1 MIILTHLVFVE
12 VVISTPSILKI
23 HVRLNT
29 CADYLCHLHG
39 NHRHRGSY
47 INLFHCSILYL
58 INDYL
63 ELKLVPPLAPWRG
76 GLGGEALFNHDLF
89 AIHDVNALLQHIES
103 LAVEVVDI
111 IIYLFYF
118 IV

>member
-1 MIILTHLVFVE
+1 MIILTHIVFVE
-12 VVISTPSILKI
+12 VVTSTPSILKF

-63 ELKLVPPLAPWRG
+63 ELKLVPPRPLER

-89 AIHDVNALLQHIES
+89 AIDDVDTLLGSIEA

>member
-1 MIILTHLVFVE
+1 MIKLTHIVFFE
-12 VVISTPSILKI
+12 VVTSTPSILKS

-63 ELKLVPPLAPWRG
+63 ELKLVPPRPLER

-89 AIHDVNALLQHIES
+89 AIYDVNALLQHIES